1 MSVTTRS
8 VSTWLLRISPLL
20 LAGALGVSA
29 ACSDAAGPNGGCCK
43 VCTTGKACGDSC
55 IAANLTC
62 NVGSGCACNGAP
74 PL

>member
-1 MSVTTRS
+1 MTANRV
-8 VSTWLLRISPLL
+8 LLWAVRLSPLL
-20 LAGALGVSA
+20 LAGAVGVSA
-29 ACSDAAGPNGGCCK
+29 ACSDSTGPSGTCCK

-55 IAANLTC
+55 IAASSTC